1 MDTVM
6 LQPLFHRG
14 TECIGIFSPQN
25 ATLNYYFQRKAG
37 AKWSRTHKCW
47 YIPCTEKN
55 YEQLTK
61 ALAGKATL
69 QIDELKKYLLEK
81 KRNTK
86 AANVQLPLPVIPT
99 VKKPTQKPV
108 IQNIKQPVSISKE
121 NKEALEKLTQQLI
134 LKSYSTSTIKTYT
147 NEFVQFLQP
156 IQKVPAGE
164 FTVQRIKDY
173 LQYCHVTLRLRS
185 CLKMN

>member
-81 KRNTK
+81 KYKGCQSAVTPARYTHCKETNTK
-86 AANVQLPLPVIPT
+86 TCNTKYKAT
-99 VKKPTQKPV
+99 
-108 IQNIKQPVSISKE
+108 
-121 NKEALEKLTQQLI
+121 
-134 LKSYSTSTIKTYT
+134 
-147 NEFVQFLQP
+147 
-156 IQKVPAGE
+156 
-164 FTVQRIKDY
+164 
-173 LQYCHVTLRLRS
+173 C
-185 CLKMN
+185 